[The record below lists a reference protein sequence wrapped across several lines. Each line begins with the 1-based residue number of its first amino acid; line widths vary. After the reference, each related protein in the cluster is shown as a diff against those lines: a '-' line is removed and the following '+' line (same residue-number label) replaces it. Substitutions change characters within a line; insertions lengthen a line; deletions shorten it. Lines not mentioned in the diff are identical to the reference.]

1 MENSSNNSADLP
13 NIHLLCKTENNTP
26 RNPTS
31 KKYFLSLDIKAG
43 KETIKLD
50 KPAEHNPPLF
60 GVAPY
65 ITVLCAL
72 INYLK
77 N

>member
-31 KKYFLSLDIKAG
+31 KEYFLSLDISG
-43 KETIKLD
+43 IRNNM
-50 KPAEHNPPLF
+50 KPVECNSPQF

-65 ITVLCAL
+65 MSVLCAL
-72 INYLK
+72 INYFK